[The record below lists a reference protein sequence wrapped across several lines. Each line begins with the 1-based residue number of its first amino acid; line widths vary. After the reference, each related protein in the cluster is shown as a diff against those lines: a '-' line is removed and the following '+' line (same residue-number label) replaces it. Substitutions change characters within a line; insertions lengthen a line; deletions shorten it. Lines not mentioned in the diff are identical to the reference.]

1 MLQSIHDKLHGWVA
15 YVVLGAIAS
24 TFVLWGI
31 NWSLGSADYAA
42 KVNGREIGVNEVRES
57 YQRQLSQ
64 MMRADN
70 GAVDEAQRAAL
81 KQKVLE
87 DFVGGEALIS
97 RAQDLGYRV
106 SDEELMKEMGRIPAL
121 QVAGKFDKDHAIAV
135 LRSQGRDI
143 AEIEAQIRRNVQLQQ
158 LDNALHYSSF
168 ATPTEVSKIGSLLGQ
183 QRELAW
189 MVLPAPHFAAS
200 ATPDDAAVNSYFNSH
215 KSEYMTPELV
225 NLRYI
230 EISLAQLAAGV
241 TVSEPQLRS
250 YFEEQKTKNPDAYSQ
265 DEQRRVRHIL
275 FQVTDPKDDAAV
287 KAKAGEVM
295 KRATAGEDFAK
306 LAQQFSQDPGSAKQG
321 GDLGLSD
328 RKGWVP
334 PFADAA
340 FSMNVGEI
348 RGPVKSQF
356 GYHILKLDAIQPA
369 STKTFEQTHAD
380 IEAEYRRS
388 EADRLFNSLQDRV
401 ADAALQNS
409 TDIEVVARKAGL
421 PVQDIA
427 DFSRANGGGALGN
440 APKVIEA
447 AFSPEVLDGHLSQT
461 VEVEKGRGV
470 ILRATDHRLPQQK
483 AQADVR
489 VEVINAWKK
498 QRGIELAQAAAADAV
513 RRLEAGEHWDSLA
526 KSLGATL
533 QPPHFVSRADEAV
546 PVELRR
552 ESFEAPK
559 PAGKPVYQSV
569 ALSNGDA
576 AAFGV
581 TAVRDDPSVDP
592 QKKAMMI
599 GQFAS
604 EIGGADARGYA
615 DGARAEAKVIVNPH
629 SMD

>member
-31 NWSLGSADYAA
+31 NWTLGTADYAA

-64 MMRADN
+64 LMRADN

-121 QVAGKFDKDHAIAV
+121 QVAGKFDKEHAIAV

-143 AEIEAQIRRNVQLQQ
+143 AEIEAQIRRSVQLQQ
-158 LDNALHYSSF
+158 LDTALHYSSF
-168 ATPTEVSKIGSLLGQ
+168 ATPTEVSKIGSLLDQ

-189 MVLPAPHFAAS
+189 MVLPAAHYAAS
-200 ATPDDAAVNSYFNSH
+200 AIPDDAAISAYFNTH
-215 KSEYMTPELV
+215 KGDYMTPELV

-230 EISLAQLAAGV
+230 EISLAQLAAGI
-241 TVSEPQLRS
+241 TVSEAQLKS

-265 DEQRRVRHIL
+265 GEQRRVRHIL

-287 KAKAGEVM
+287 KAKADQVL
-295 KRATAGEDFAK
+295 KRATGGEDFAK
-306 LAQQFSQDPGSAKQG
+306 LAQEFSQDPGSAKQG
-321 GDLGLSD
+321 GDLGMSD
-328 RKGWVP
+328 RKAWVP

-340 FSMNVGEI
+340 FSMQIGEI
-348 RGPVKSQF
+348 RGLVKSQF

-369 STKTFEQTHAD
+369 NTRTFEQSRSD

-409 TDIEVVARKAGL
+409 TDIDVVARKAGL
-421 PVQDIA
+421 PAQEIA
-427 DFSRANGGGALGN
+427 DFSRASGGGALGN

-447 AFSPEVLDGHLSQT
+447 AFSQDVLDGHLSQT

-483 AQADVR
+483 ALADVR
-489 VEVINAWKK
+489 AEVITAWKK
-498 QRGIELAQAAAADAV
+498 QRGVELAQTAAAGAV
-513 RRLEAGEHWDSLA
+513 KRLEAGEHWDGLA

-533 QPPHFVSRADEAV
+533 QPAHYVSRADDGV
-546 PVELRR
+546 PAELRR
-552 ESFEAPK
+552 ASFEAPK
-559 PAGKPVYQSV
+559 PAGKPVYQSL
-569 ALSNGDA
+569 ALNNGDA
-576 AAFGV
+576 MTFGV
-581 TAVRDDPSVDP
+581 TAVRDDPAGDP

-599 GQFAS
+599 GQFAN
-604 EIGGADARGYA
+604 EIGGGEARGYA
-615 DGARAEAKVIVNPH
+615 DGARAEAKVIVNLH

>member
-106 SDEELMKEMGRIPAL
+106 SDEELMKELGRIPAL

-189 MVLPAPHFAAS
+189 MVLPAAHFAAS
-200 ATPDDAAVNSYFNSH
+200 ATPDDAAVNSYFNAH

-265 DEQRRVRHIL
+265 GEQRRVRHIL
-275 FQVTDPKDDAAV
+275 FQVTDAKDDAAV

-427 DFSRANGGGALGN
+427 DFSRANGGGTLGN

-483 AQADVR
+483 ALADVR
-489 VEVINAWKK
+489 AEVISAWKK
-498 QRGIELAQAAAADAV
+498 QRGVELAQAAAADAV

-533 QPPHFVSRADEAV
+533 QPAHFVSRADEAV

-592 QKKAMMI
+592 QKQAMMI

-615 DGARAEAKVIVNPH
+615 EGARAEAKVIVNPH

>member
-31 NWSLGSADYAA
+31 NWTLGTADYAA

-64 MMRADN
+64 LMRADN
-70 GAVDEAQRAAL
+70 GTVDEAQRAAL

-121 QVAGKFDKDHAIAV
+121 QVAGKFDKEHAIAV
-135 LRSQGRDI
+135 LRAQGRDI
-143 AEIEAQIRRNVQLQQ
+143 AEIEAQIRRDVQLQQ
-158 LDNALHYSSF
+158 LDTALHYSSF
-168 ATPTEVSKIGSLLGQ
+168 ATPTEVSKIGSLLDQ

-189 MVLPAPHFAAS
+189 MVLPAAHFAAG
-200 ATPDDAAVNSYFNSH
+200 AIADDAAISAYFNAH
-215 KSEYMTPELV
+215 KGDYMTPELV

-230 EISLAQLAAGV
+230 EISLAQLAAGI
-241 TVSEPQLRS
+241 TVSEPQLKS
-250 YFEEQKTKNPDAYSQ
+250 YFEEQKAKNPDAYSQ
-265 DEQRRVRHIL
+265 GEQRRVRHIL

-287 KAKAGEVM
+287 KAKADQVL
-295 KRATAGEDFAK
+295 KRATGGEDFAK
-306 LAQQFSQDPGSAKQG
+306 LAQEFSQDPGSAKQG
-321 GDLGLSD
+321 GDLGMSD
-328 RKGWVP
+328 RKAWVP

-340 FSMNVGEI
+340 FSMQIGEI
-348 RGPVKSQF
+348 RGLVKSQF

-369 STKTFEQTHAD
+369 STKTFEQSRAD

-409 TDIEVVARKAGL
+409 TDIDVVARKAGL
-421 PVQDIA
+421 PAQEIA
-427 DFSRANGGGALGN
+427 DFNRMSGGGALGN

-447 AFSPEVLDGHLSQT
+447 AFSQDVLDGHLSQT

-483 AQADVR
+483 ALADVR
-489 VEVINAWKK
+489 AEVITAWKK
-498 QRGIELAQAAAADAV
+498 QRGVELAQMAAADAV
-513 RRLEAGEHWDSLA
+513 KRLEAGEHWDGLA

-533 QPPHFVSRADEAV
+533 QPAHYVSRADDAA

-552 ESFEAPK
+552 VAFEAPK
-559 PAGKPVYQSV
+559 PAGKPVYQS
-569 ALSNGDA
+569 LMLNNGDA
-576 AAFGV
+576 MTFGV
-581 TAVRDDPSVDP
+581 TAVRDDPAGDP

-599 GQFAS
+599 GQFAN
-604 EIGGADARGYA
+604 EIGGGEARGYA
-615 DGARAEAKVIVNPH
+615 EGARAEAKVIVNPH